1 MFFVPFG
8 FKFVFFLARLS
19 PEVKINEKM
28 KKVIICYFKVA
39 IWKKKLFTPYSK
51 RGERT
56 ICLGGTRQVAQP
68 QKIFLSIINALNE
81 VADYIPP

>member
-28 KKVIICYFKVA
+28 KKSNNLLFQSC
-39 IWKKKLFTPYSK
+39 KLEKTVYSVLET
-51 RGERT
+51 GWANN
-56 ICLGGTRQVAQP
+56 LPWGHSPGGATS
-68 QKIFLSIINALNE
+68 KDILSIINALNE

>member
-28 KKVIICYFKVA
+28 KKSNNLLFQSCKLEKNCLFRTRNGVSEQFALGALARWRNLKRYF
-39 IWKKKLFTPYSK
+39 ID
-51 RGERT
+51 
-56 ICLGGTRQVAQP
+56 
-68 QKIFLSIINALNE
+68 N
-81 VADYIPP
+81 